1 VGDLPATANVVI
13 IGAGFA
19 GTATAWALQRLGIAE
34 VIVLEREVQ
43 PGRFASGRSA
53 GLGRQLTED
62 EDTTSL
68 TVRGAE
74 VLRTLPVWAPTGGV
88 LSFDDKANAQSYL
101 ERARRHGVA
110 VEPGGKELVTARW
123 PQLPDLNVGGALWV
137 PSDGTI
143 DVAGLLGYFAQGVR
157 VEIATPVIRIEST
170 GRGANV
176 VTSRGTIAARVV
188 VDASGA
194 WAGELVGGET
204 LNSFKRHVFILDAA
218 IPDSAPWLWHV
229 GAGEMYL
236 RRDAAGLLASPC
248 DAAKCPPGHQ
258 EPDLVGEAH
267 LRRLLDE
274 CDSAI
279 AGMPITRRWA
289 CQRAYTEDRKMRLGR
304 DPNRPW
310 LVWSAGLG
318 GHGATA
324 SPAVGER
331 VAAAVVE
338 AL

>member
-1 VGDLPATANVVI
+1 MGDLPATANVVI

-43 PGRFASGRSA
+43 LGRFASGRAA

-62 EDTTSL
+62 EDTAGL
-68 TVRGAE
+68 TVRGAA
-74 VLRTLPVWAPTGGV
+74 VLRTLPVWSPTGGV
-88 LSFDDKANAQSYL
+88 LSFDDQANAQAYL
-101 ERARRHGVA
+101 ERARRRGVA

-123 PQLPDLNVGGALWV
+123 PQLPDLNVVAALWV

-143 DVAGLLGYFAQGVR
+143 DVAGLLAIYAHGVR
-157 VEIATPVIRIEST
+157 IEIATPVVRVDPVA
-170 GRGANV
+170 RGANV
-176 VTSRGTIAARVV
+176 VTARGTIAARVV

-194 WAGELVGGET
+194 WAGELVGGDP
-204 LNSFKRHVFILDAA
+204 LNSFKRHVFIMDATV
-218 IPDSAPWLWHV
+218 PDRAPWLWHL
-229 GAGEMYL
+229 GAGEIYL
-236 RRDAAGLLASPC
+236 RRDGASVLASPC

-267 LRRLLDE
+267 LRRVLDE
-274 CDSAI
+274 CDSAL
-279 AGMPITRRWA
+279 AGVPITRRWA
-289 CQRAYTEDRKMRLGR
+289 CQRAYTEDRKMRLGG

-310 LVWSAGLG
+310 LVWAAGLG

-324 SPAVGER
+324 SAAIGER

>member
-1 VGDLPATANVVI
+1 MGDLPATANVVI

-19 GTATAWALQRLGIAE
+19 GTATAWALQRLGIAD

-43 PGRFASGRSA
+43 PGRYASGRSA
-53 GLGRQLTED
+53 GFGRQLTED

-68 TVRGAE
+68 TIRGAE
-74 VLRTLPVWAPTGGV
+74 VLRTLPIWSPTGGV
-88 LSFDDKANAQSYL
+88 LSFDDETTALAYLDRAN
-101 ERARRHGVA
+101 RRKIT
-110 VEPGGKELVTARW
+110 VEPGGKDLVLARW
-123 PQLPDLNVGGALWV
+123 PQLPELRVTHALHI

-143 DVAGLLGYFAQGVR
+143 DVGGLLGLFSQGIR
-157 VEIATPVIRIEST
+157 IEISTPVTRVEST

-176 VTSRGTIAARVV
+176 VTARGTIAARVV

-194 WAGELVGGET
+194 WAGELVGGDPLT
-204 LNSFKRHVFILDAA
+204 SFKRHIFILDST
-218 IPDSAPWLWHV
+218 IPANTPWLWHV
-229 GAGEMYL
+229 GTGEMYL
-236 RRDAAGLLASPC
+236 RRDGGSVLASPC

-267 LRRLLDE
+267 MRKLLDE
-274 CDSAI
+274 ADSPL
-279 AGMPITRRWA
+279 GGLPITRRWA
-289 CQRAYTEDRKMRLGR
+289 CQRAYTEDRKMHLGR
-304 DPNRPW
+304 DPGKPW
-310 LVWSAGLG
+310 LVWAAGLG